1 MDIEYFYEKLFN
13 PEKIDQFLT
22 NPIVLAVKEGWQPQE
37 DKRDLARLY
46 KLQPKFKKIFLDKKI
61 QASVIYDTIMSIA
74 YYAPNNPIESYAD
87 SAIELVGG
95 RAIFRKK
102 DLKEAV
108 KQVKKNPELTDLAK
122 KLYKTVMRELYNS
135 DELVY
140 QLLESC
146 LEINKVTPEELL
158 ATALGAKSSYS
169 SFLWADSIENWTAKH
184 ILELIKNDTPEKY
197 EQFVFNHLFADGEL
211 AGFILED
218 LEQIEMKI
226 DRYDDDIL
234 EAYVDIIKELG
245 VKNLVKVGATKVKK
259 IMDDEVYVAAYVKPF
274 ILSFLIDLPKVSLD
288 TIKKLIIQ
296 NIGSPIIIKGLKE
309 A

>member
-1 MDIEYFYEKLFN
+1 MDIEYFYYSLFN

-22 NPIVLAVKEGWQPQE
+22 NPIVLAVKKGWQPQE

-46 KLQPKFKKIFLDKKI
+46 KMQPKFKKIFLDKKV

-74 YYAPNNPIESYAD
+74 YSDPNNPIESYAD

-95 RAIFRKK
+95 RAIFKK
-102 DLKEAV
+102 KNLKEAV
-108 KQVKKNPELTDLAK
+108 KEVKKNPELTGLAK
-122 KLYKTVMRELYNS
+122 KLYKAVMRELYNS

-158 ATALGAKSSYS
+158 ATALGAKSGYS
-169 SFLWADSIENWTAKH
+169 SFLWADSIEDWSAKY

-197 EQFVFNHLFADGEL
+197 EQFVFNHLFTDGDL
-211 AGFILED
+211 VGFILED

-226 DRYDDDIL
+226 DRYADDIL
-234 EAYVDIIKELG
+234 EAYVDIINALG
-245 VKNLVKVGATKVKK
+245 VKNLIKVGTTKAKK
-259 IMDDEVYVAAYVKPF
+259 VMDDEVYVASYVKPF
-274 ILSFLIDLPKVSLD
+274 ILSFLIDLPKVDL
-288 TIKKLIIQ
+288 TRIKKLIIQ
-296 NIGSPIIIKGLKE
+296 NIETSIVIKGLKE

>member
-22 NPIVLAVKEGWQPQE
+22 NPIVLAVKKGWQPQE
-37 DKRDLARLY
+37 GKRDLARLY
-46 KLQPKFKKIFLDKKI
+46 KLQPKLKKVFLDKKV
-61 QASVIYDTIMSIA
+61 QASVIYDTIMAIA
-74 YYAPNNPIESYAD
+74 YDDPNNPIEGWTDA
-87 SAIELVGG
+87 AKEAVGG

-102 DLKEAV
+102 DVKEAV
-108 KQVKKNPELTDLAK
+108 KEIKKNPELTDLAK
-122 KLYKTVMRELYNS
+122 KLYKAVMRELYNS

-146 LEINKVTPEELL
+146 LEINKVSPEELL
-158 ATALGAKSSYS
+158 ATALGAKTAYS
-169 SFLWADSIENWTAKH
+169 SFLWADSIDDWKAKH
-184 ILELIKNDTPEKY
+184 ILELIKNDKPEKY
-197 EQFVFNHLFADGEL
+197 EQFVFNHLFADGDL

-226 DRYDDDIL
+226 DRYADEIL
-234 EAYVDIIKELG
+234 EGYVDTLDELG
-245 VKNLVKVGATKVKK
+245 SKNLIDVGATKVKK
-259 IMDDEVYVAAYVKPF
+259 VMDDEVYVAAYVKPF
-274 ILSFLIDLPKVSLD
+274 ILSFLIDLPKANLV

-296 NIGSPIIIKGLKE
+296 NIGSPIVIKGLKE

>member
-1 MDIEYFYEKLFN
+1 MDFDYFYEKLFN

-22 NPIVLAVKEGWQPQE
+22 NPIVLAVKKGWEPEEG
-37 DKRDLARLY
+37 KRDLARLY

-61 QASVIYDTIMSIA
+61 QTSVIYDTIMSIA
-74 YYAPNNPIESYAD
+74 YYNPNNPIEGYAD
-87 SAIELVGG
+87 SAIEIAGG
-95 RAIFRKK
+95 RIFKKK

-146 LEINKVTPEELL
+146 LEINKVSPEELL

-169 SFLWADSIENWTAKH
+169 SFLWADNIENWTAKH

-197 EQFVFNHLFADGEL
+197 EQFVFNHLFTDGDL
-211 AGFILED
+211 VGFIQED

-226 DRYDDDIL
+226 DRYADDIL
-234 EAYVDIIKELG
+234 EGYVDIINNLG
-245 VKNLVKVGATKVKK
+245 VKNLVKVGTTKAKK
-259 IMDDEVYVAAYVKPF
+259 VMDDEVYVASYVKPF
-274 ILSFLIDLPKVSLD
+274 ILSFLIDLPKVDL
-288 TIKKLIIQ
+288 TRIKKLIIQ
-296 NIGSPIIIKGLKE
+296 NIETSIVIKGLKE